1 MNKIILFERKSLA
14 PACNTFGYR
23 NAKKALEKSQKK
35 FQRKF
40 YKFASN
46 DV

>member
-1 MNKIILFERKSLA
+1 MNKIILFERKSLV

-35 FQRKF
+35 IPTKIL
-40 YKFASN
+40 
-46 DV
+46 